1 MMQIVFTFNHR
12 ENFVQS
18 TRKNM
23 ELDNLIIKR
32 KFPPKDVETLSQV

>member
-18 TRKNM
+18 TRKKM
-23 ELDNLIIKR
+23 ELDNLKIKR
-32 KFPPKDVETLSQV
+32 KILQKDVETLSQV